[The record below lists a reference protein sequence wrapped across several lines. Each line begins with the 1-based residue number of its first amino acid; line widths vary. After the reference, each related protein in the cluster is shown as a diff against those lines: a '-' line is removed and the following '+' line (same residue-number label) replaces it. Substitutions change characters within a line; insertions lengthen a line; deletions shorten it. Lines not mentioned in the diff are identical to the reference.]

1 MAIYGIWLVW
11 GFVIALP
18 LFGMFFA
25 QPLAGLAPSA
35 PLSGHLRCLL
45 LSEGFRGPSSL
56 PGPEPDSVNEPQRCW
71 IRSPRCF
78 PKTPYEVE
86 IVPSLQMGKLRLG
99 VSSTPS
105 RRNSE

>member
-25 QPLAGLAPSA
+25 QPLAWLAPSA
-35 PLSGHLRCLL
+35 PLRGHLHCLL

-56 PGPEPDSVNEPQRCW
+56 PGPEPDSIKEPQRSC
-71 IRSPRCF
+71 ICSPRCF
-78 PKTPYEVE
+78 PWTPYEVE
-86 IVPSLQMGKLRLG
+86 IVPNLQMGKLRLG
-99 VSSTPS
+99 ASSTPS